1 LPILAEG
8 RNCYARPSVKESR
21 AIVDARAY
29 YRAFYRAACRA
40 RRSIVIAGWQFDTG
54 VELLRGEDAVG
65 AHYPVTFLALLDT
78 LCRERPELRVHILAW
93 DYSLV
98 YVLEREWLQRLKV
111 AFQASE
117 AIRFEFARHPAFN
130 GSHHQK
136 FAVFDGALAFAGGL
150 DLCDERWDDC
160 DHRSQNPFR
169 VNGAGEC
176 CRPNHEVQAAV
187 TGEAALM
194 LARLFRDRWRQAVG
208 EDLAVEAPGLEDA
221 PAYELEALLSD
232 NTYRLRSGT
241 VALSR
246 TSFEEPEPI
255 TESRELYLDAIA
267 AAERLIYVETQYFT
281 SRSVA
286 AAFVERFSDRSRS
299 LLQVIVML
307 PRGADNSKERFA
319 LGPAQSSALE
329 QIEAAARAGRHEL
342 RLLCSTPEGDSS
354 VATFIHSK
362 VLIVDDTFLTIGS
375 ANFTERSMGLDS
387 ELGLAWE
394 AEGDLELTSDIRDFR
409 AALLAEH
416 AGRSPAEFLEIKGLV
431 ERIDALSLG
440 PTRRLEPFPFE
451 RLSAS
456 PLRNQIFDPG
466 DPSEPELPRS
476 RDLPT
481 SALSRS

>member
-8 RNCYARPSVKESR
+8 RNCYLRPSAKESR

-29 YRAFYRAACRA
+29 YRGFYQAACRA
-40 RRSIVIAGWQFDTG
+40 RRSILIAGWQFDTN
-54 VELLRGEDAVG
+54 VALLRGQDAEG
-65 AHYPVTFLALLDT
+65 AAYPVTFLALLDA

-98 YVLEREWLQRLKV
+98 YALEREWLQRLKFS
-111 AFQASE
+111 FQTSE
-117 AIRFEFARHPAFN
+117 AIRFEFASHPAFT

-160 DHRSQNPFR
+160 DHQSRNPFR
-169 VNGAGEC
+169 VNASGEC

-187 TGEAALM
+187 TGDAALA
-194 LARLFRDRWRQAVG
+194 LERLFRERWRDAVG
-208 EDLAVEAPGLEDA
+208 EELALEAPSQEGT
-221 PAYELEALLSD
+221 PAYELDALLSE
-232 NTYRLRSGT
+232 NTYRLRSAS

-246 TSFEEPEPI
+246 TSFAEPEPVA
-255 TESRELYLDAIA
+255 EARALYLDAIA

-286 AAFVERFSDRSRS
+286 AAFVERFSDPSRSR
-299 LLQVIVML
+299 LQVVVML
-307 PRGADNSKERFA
+307 PRGADNGKEKFA

-329 QIEAAARAGRHEL
+329 QIEAAARAGHHEL
-342 RLLCSTPEGDSS
+342 RLLCSTPEGDCSD
-354 VATFIHSK
+354 ATFIHSK
-362 VLIVDDTFLTIGS
+362 VLIVDDTFLAIGS

-387 ELGLAWE
+387 ELCLAWE
-394 AEGDLELTSDIRDFR
+394 ADGDAELTSDIRGLR

-416 AGRSPAEFLEIKGLV
+416 AGRSPVEFLEVEGLV
-431 ERIDALSLG
+431 ERIDALFEG
-440 PTRRLEPFPFE
+440 PGRRLEPCSFE
-451 RLSAS
+451 RQAAS

-466 DPSEPELPRS
+466 DPPDP
-476 RDLPT
+476 
-481 SALSRS
+481 ALRTDST